1 MLFLE
6 NIFFLCNC
14 LKPSYVMPFDVI
26 PIFFSFLNATK
37 NNIDI
42 RPGPPK
48 KLELRWQTFLMLIF
62 LWLQKLVDVGHL
74 RLSMLIFLLLV
85 PNPKKWQDLYLS
97 SRAQINY
104 CSWVFLKYTFLTHK
118 DNWKPKNVWT
128 YFCWKYTN
136 KCVSNKPSQKNNL
149 QF

>member
-1 MLFLE
+1 MSPPLAVMCCRHYSLKIYHFYVNVLSHHMLWHSMLFLE

-14 LKPSYVMPFDVI
+14 LKPSYVMTFNVI
-26 PIFFSFLNATK
+26 PIFFSFSNATK

-42 RPGPPK
+42 RPGPK
-48 KLELRWQTFLMLIF
+48 KSWNYID
-62 LWLQKLVDVGHL
+62 KLL
-74 RLSMLIFLLLV
+74 
-85 PNPKKWQDLYLS
+85 WQDLYLS

-118 DNWKPKNVWT
+118 NNWKMKNGWT

-136 KCVSNKPSQKNNL
+136 KCVSNKPSQKNSL